1 MLALSK
7 KGVYKATAINQVERD
22 LNGTPRD
29 AAEKKAV
36 LGIVVGLALLMFL
49 AYRGM
54 SIIWIAPLCAGI
66 VALSGGLD
74 LLQAYTADYMTG
86 FVGFVQAWFPVF
98 MLGAIFGKVMDDS
111 GAARS
116 VAHWITARIGTRR
129 SILAVVLGCAVLTYG
144 GVSLFVV
151 VFAMYPLAVA
161 LFREANLSR
170 KLIPGAIALG
180 SFTFTMT
187 AIPGSP
193 QIQNLIPM
201 KYYGTTPTAAPIMGI
216 AAASI
221 MLVAGML
228 WMMRSER
235 KRTAAG
241 EVYIELKDHMQAV
254 DIAALPHPLISC
266 LPLVTVILLLNLFD
280 LSIIVALAAGILLAI
295 ALTWSR
301 LKHKVKTLNDGAA
314 GSVLAIIN
322 TSAAVG
328 FGAVVRAV
336 PGFQTL
342 SDMVLGIPGNP
353 LISQAVAVNVLAGAT
368 GSASG
373 GMGIAL
379 EALGAEYMQLAIS
392 TGIPPEAFHRV
403 ASIASGGLDTL
414 PHNGAVLT
422 LLAVTAMTHKDSYQ
436 DIFMVGCVI
445 PILAVSVA
453 IALASI
459 GLV

>member
-1 MLALSK
+1 M
-7 KGVYKATAINQVERD
+7 I
-22 LNGTPRD
+22 
-29 AAEKKAV
+29 
-36 LGIVVGLALLMFL
+36 GIIVGLGLLMFL
-49 AYRGM
+49 AYKGM
-54 SIIWIAPLCAGI
+54 SIIWIAPLTAGI
-66 VALSGGLD
+66 VALTGGLD
-74 LLQAYTADYMTG
+74 LLDAYTVDYMGG
-86 FVGFVQAWFPVF
+86 FVGFARAWFPVF

-116 VAHWITARIGTRR
+116 VAHWIIKRIGSKQ
-129 SILAVVLGCAVLTYG
+129 SILAVVLGCAVLTFG

-187 AIPGSP
+187 AIPGTP

-201 KYYGTTPTAAPIMGI
+201 NYYNTTPTAAPIMGI
-216 AAASI
+216 AGAII
-221 MLVAGML
+221 MLVVGML
-228 WMMRSER
+228 WMKRSEK

-241 EVYIELKDHMQAV
+241 DVYVELPGKITEVDVDH
-254 DIAALPHPLISC
+254 LPNPLVSF
-266 LPLVTVILLLNLFD
+266 LPLLVVVLLLNVFNQD
-280 LSIIVALAAGILLAI
+280 IIISLGAGILFALAVNW
-295 ALTWSR
+295 TR
-301 LKHKVKTLNDGAA
+301 LDNKVKTVNDGAA

-336 PGFQTL
+336 PGFTTL
-342 SDMVLGIPGNP
+342 SDLVMGIEGNP
-353 LISQAVAVNVLAGAT
+353 LISQAVSVNILAGAT

-379 EALGAEYMQLAIS
+379 EALGEQYMALAMS
-392 TGIPPEAFHRV
+392 TGISPEAFHRV
-403 ASIASGGLDTL
+403 ASLSSGGLDTL

-422 LLAVTAMTHKDSYQ
+422 LLAVTAMTHKDSYK
-436 DIFMVGCVI
+436 DIFMVGSVI
-445 PILAVSVA
+445 PILAVIVA
-453 IALASI
+453 ILLASV